1 MAVLLLRLAA
11 PLQSWGCESRYKTRK
26 TRREPT
32 KSGVIGLLASALGR
46 DRDADISDLIALKFG
61 VRVDQPGKVL
71 RDYHTVAKW
80 DKKVQKSKTTETNR
94 YYLQDAVFLVGLES
108 DDKSFLQMLSNA
120 LEAPAHPLY
129 LGRKS
134 CLLTFPWC
142 LKIVDG
148 TLKDVLVS
156 EPWIASKWFQRKSF
170 YRKSFYDLMIYMD
183 SDVPTEGYLQHD
195 VPLSFG
201 FYTRSWSYRR
211 VVTSCVRVDA
221 DGQLTPLS
229 LFRHRQDEDTEY
241 LDYFNFAID

>member
-11 PLQSWGCESRYKTRK
+11 PLQSWGCESRYETRK
-26 TRREPT
+26 TRKEPT

-46 DRDADISDLIALKFG
+46 DRDDDISDLTALKFG

-71 RDYHTVAKW
+71 RDFHTVSNWK
-80 DKKVQKSKTTETNR
+80 DGQKTNTTVINR

-108 DDKSFLQMLSNA
+108 DDKSFLQILRDA
-120 LEAPAHPLY
+120 LDAPAHPLY

-142 LKIVDG
+142 LKIVNG
-148 TLKDVLVS
+148 TLKDVLLS

-195 VPLSFG
+195 VPLNFG
-201 FYTRSWSYRR
+201 FYTRAWSYRR
-211 VVTSCVRVDA
+211 VATYCVRVDKE
-221 DGQLTPLS
+221 GQLTPLS